1 MVAFYNCHTQ
11 LIDVFE
17 ICMET
22 ILAVPSFAIY
32 IFLFRSY
39 VIRKPRIL
47 NDSFFTLYLVSAALS
62 MAYFFVNLIFMRIPG
77 VGIFCDPI
85 MHSSLSE
92 PTYLLSFPYFALY
105 YLPYAMIFS
114 NIAISLNRMC
124 SVLLLNDFVRAWIY
138 LTPIAVILIFIL
150 PLPLCWHLLISPAYY
165 SDVSNGIGMNYVKI
179 INYPKNSLISLL
191 FYLSSAGIVTA
202 STVITALRMTQMVKR
217 HKKSEVS
224 LLLVGALQSFGT
236 LLMAAHALYMY
247 NYFSEFLYQKRFV
260 IVDYQCFC
268 PAWTLLLLSV
278 NVRKELRRSIR
289 NKSNAVKSSF
299 GKGQSKASLNDH

>member
-39 VIRKPRIL
+39 
-47 NDSFFTLYLVSAALS
+47 S

-77 VGIFCDPI
+77 
-85 MHSSLSE
+85 
-92 PTYLLSFPYFALY
+92 
-105 YLPYAMIFS
+105 
-114 NIAISLNRMC
+114 
-124 SVLLLNDFVRAWIY
+124 
-138 LTPIAVILIFIL
+138 
-150 PLPLCWHLLISPAYY
+150 AYY

-278 NVRKELRRSIR
+278 NLRRSIR